1 MGSLTY
7 FEQICISKIFS
18 AVCLKLV
25 WNWKCAQPGSCSP
38 IGVSHDTVKIFAS
51 LIHED
56 IHMPHCPC
64 IYDKE
69 IYYCNISDSSCS
81 PIQKKYNCKDKGGPD
96 QLRYVNAWYQRT
108 KLFAL
113 GPKNKIWR
121 QKSLLLK
128 QKFFWR
134 IRIELCN
141 ITSYLPCATDK
152 VPVPVP
158 YCAKLNNLQKHNILK
173 VYVRMFEN
181 YLHSVNNNTF
191 IFKSVRLGDSS
202 VQLTSKIA

>member
-1 MGSLTY
+1 MKTY
-7 FEQICISKIFS
+7 T
-18 AVCLKLV
+18 L
-25 WNWKCAQPGSCSP
+25 
-38 IGVSHDTVKIFAS
+38 
-51 LIHED
+51 
-56 IHMPHCPC
+56 HMPHCPC

-152 VPVPVP
+152 VPVLRIVTHF
-158 YCAKLNNLQKHNILK
+158 AKIQHLESLCSNVLK
-173 VYVRMFEN
+173 
-181 YLHSVNNNTF
+181 LHSVNNNTF
-191 IFKSVRLGDSS
+191 LKSVRLGDSS
-202 VQLTSKIA
+202 VQLFVVQLL